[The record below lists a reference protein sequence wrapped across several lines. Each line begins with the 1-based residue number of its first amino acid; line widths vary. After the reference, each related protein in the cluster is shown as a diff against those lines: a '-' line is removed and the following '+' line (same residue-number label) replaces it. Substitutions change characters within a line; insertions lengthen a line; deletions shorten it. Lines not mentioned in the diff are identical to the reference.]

1 MLPRTYDSQTC
12 SMVRALE
19 IVGERWTL
27 LILRDAFL
35 GIRRFE
41 DFQGRLGTSRTVLA
55 GRLAQL
61 VEQGLFARVRYQHH
75 PDRFEY
81 RLTEKGCDVWPAI
94 EALVEWGDRY
104 ASPAGPPREFLHAG
118 CGTPVTVG
126 VRCPHCRTDVAPS
139 DIVTGPGPGAD
150 REGSAD
156 LPVPLRVAREGRRP
170 LLEPVRVSAA
180 T

>member
-1 MLPRTYDSQTC
+1 MLPKTYDSQTC

-61 VEQGLFARVRYQHH
+61 VEQGLFERVRYQRH

-81 RLTEKGCDVWPAI
+81 ALTEKGRDVWPAI

-104 ASPAGPPREFLHAG
+104 ASPSGPPREFRHAD

-126 VRCPHCRTDVAPS
+126 VRCSHCQSDVATT
-139 DIVTGPGPGAD
+139 DIITAPGPGAD
-150 REGSAD
+150 TAGRAA
-156 LPVPLRVAREGRRP
+156 LPVPLRVARERRRP
-170 LLEPVRVSAA
+170 LLEPVRGSAA